1 MSPRTAPTSPPGP
14 IRDIRRPL
22 EFARPDEVEAVLEGM
37 GRRERKKMQTRLALS
52 KAALRLFL
60 ERGFDSVTVAEIAEE
75 ADTAVTTLFKHFPSG
90 KESLILDDGAEREAS
105 VTAAV
110 RGRATGQSIVGALH
124 EFFSERGVFA
134 PHPSPLFVR
143 QLELVASTPALRA
156 YARRIWTG
164 CETALTEAM
173 AAELGRDANDL
184 ELRILARYVLE
195 APDLAGAQEVPGQ
208 ALDLLFDHLERG
220 WPGV

>member
-1 MSPRTAPTSPPGP
+1 MSPATAGTSRPGSSS
-14 IRDIRRPL
+14 RMSQPL
-22 EFARPDEVEAVLEGM
+22 EFARPDEIEAALEGM

-52 KAALRLFL
+52 RAALRLFL
-60 ERGFDSVTVAEIAEE
+60 ERGFDNVTVAEIAGE

-110 RGRATGQSIVGALH
+110 RSRRADQSIVGALH
-124 EFFSERGVFA
+124 EFFSGRGVFA
-134 PHPSPLFVR
+134 PHPNPLFLR

-164 CETALTEAM
+164 CETALTETM
-173 AAELGRDANDL
+173 AQELGRDADDL

-195 APDLAGAQEVPGQ
+195 APDLAGAQEVPRE

-220 WPGV
+220 WPEV